1 MAMHLLDESRD
12 DSFTGSLIIQ
22 RKIKIKTLLYKFS
35 FETTMT
41 AVFLQYQDGMN
52 SLVAYVII
60 HIVYPLSYQVESV
73 AYDPGMGVVRSFI
86 QR

>member
-1 MAMHLLDESRD
+1 MAMHLLDDSLD
-12 DSFTGSLIIQ
+12 DSSTGSLIIQ

-41 AVFLQYQDGMN
+41 AVFLRYQDGMN

-60 HIVYPLSYQVESV
+60 HIFYSLSYQVTSV
-73 AYDPGMGVVRSFI
+73 THAPDMGVARSFI